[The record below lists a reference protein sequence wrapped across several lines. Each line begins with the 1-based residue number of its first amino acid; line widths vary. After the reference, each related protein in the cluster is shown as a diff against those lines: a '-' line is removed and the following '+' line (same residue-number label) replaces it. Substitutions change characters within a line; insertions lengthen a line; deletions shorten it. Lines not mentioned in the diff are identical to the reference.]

1 MRHEIAGEYRGDHI
15 SCKFGSH
22 NLPRKKLILSL
33 LKRLDSLKSFKNT
46 LHLKKGKSDFVNIYL
61 RN

>member
-1 MRHEIAGEYRGDHI
+1 MAEDRGDHI
-15 SCKFGSH
+15 SCKFGLSH
-22 NLPRKKLILSL
+22 AIPRKKLIFSF

-46 LHLKKGKSDFVNIYL
+46 LHLKKGKSDFVNIYP